1 MADNIIE
8 KMFAAVQAIVQ
19 PAWDLIF
26 IQNGGHRLYWMY
38 LLSYLAIACLLCIFR
53 RPTQS
58 SLFASLLPTSVYT
71 NRSFFTDI
79 KIYLLNGVLA
89 SLLSIGVIVSSA
101 ALVASFVSGLLA
113 GFWTSANIGMAPS
126 TASTIVFSAA
136 FVLLTDL
143 GLFVAHYISHK
154 VPFFWAF
161 HKVHHSAEVLTPVS
175 AYRFHP
181 VDTFLNSFILSLTV
195 GPIIGIYQF
204 LYTTDL
210 VAASSLIYGNVMFL
224 FLLTANFRHSHLAL
238 HFPQVLSHW
247 LVSPAMHRVH
257 HSTNPIH
264 FDKNLGIIF
273 SVWDRI
279 ANTYFLPDKDVVLEF
294 GIGGGEEK
302 KYRKLISCYLLP
314 IKQAGTMFV
323 NAAKRVLSAVS

>member
-1 MADNIIE
+1 MADTIIE
-8 KMFAAVQAIVQ
+8 KLPAAIQAVVQ

-26 IQNGGHRLYWMY
+26 IQTAGHRLFWMY
-38 LLSYLAIACLLCIFR
+38 LLSYLAIACLLCMFR
-53 RPTQS
+53 KPKQS
-58 SLFASLLPTSVYT
+58 SLFAALLPREVYT
-71 NRSFFTDI
+71 NRSFFTDV
-79 KIYLLNGVLA
+79 KIYLLNGVMA
-89 SLLSIGVIVSSA
+89 SVLSIGVIVSSA
-101 ALVASFVSGLLA
+101 ALVASIITDLLA
-113 GFWTSANIGMAPS
+113 GSWVSANIGMTPN
-126 TASTIVFSAA
+126 TASTMMFSVA

-143 GLFVAHYISHK
+143 GLFAAHYISHK

-161 HKVHHSAEVLTPVS
+161 HKVHHSAEVLTPVT

-181 VDTFLNSFILSLTV
+181 VDTVLNSFILSLTV
-195 GPIIGIYQF
+195 GPLIGLYQH

-210 VAASSLIYGNVMFL
+210 VAASSLVYGNVMFL
-224 FLLTANFRHSHLAL
+224 FLLTANFRHSHFAL
-238 HFPQVLSHW
+238 HFPKSLSRW

-264 FDKNLGIIF
+264 FDKNLGIVF

-314 IKQAGTMFV
+314 IEQAGTMFV
-323 NAAKRVLSAVS
+323 NVAKRIVSAVF